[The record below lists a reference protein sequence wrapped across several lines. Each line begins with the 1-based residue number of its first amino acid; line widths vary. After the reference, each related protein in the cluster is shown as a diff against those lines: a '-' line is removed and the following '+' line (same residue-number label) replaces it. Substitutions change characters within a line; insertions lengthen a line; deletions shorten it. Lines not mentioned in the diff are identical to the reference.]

1 MKIES
6 WSEHYIKKEDLKFE
20 KLSCND
26 SFMLTQSS
34 ATPIE
39 YYLPGKS
46 ILIVL
51 LDLVRHSVTPVIV
64 RP

>member
-39 YYLPGKS
+39 YYLPGKY
-46 ILIVL
+46 
-51 LDLVRHSVTPVIV
+51 
-64 RP
+64 